1 MNARSEPGSGAPG
14 RQLGVLLA
22 CFADP
27 EGAAKLRRPFAEQL
41 TEGGDAILDTVVLKV
56 SKNHK
61 ATVHDPRRVLM
72 GTLTPALTWGLFGL
86 LTSGWLG
93 LVIDGLLGALCGW
106 AYTYYFV
113 HHATKAQLT
122 HVGKQLP
129 PASSALLAFAQ
140 TSDPRRTLHATA
152 GHTPAVASIAAI
164 TADLTAR
171 VFVGADGP
179 DEVRHGT
186 VQRVAPADETAL
198 ASMIVIRYADLG
210 GARHAV
216 SRLAAGKTKAADVEL
231 VIETDDGGKR
241 HVRDPKLGVAAMV
254 PSDIVG
260 WGAFGVLAGAI
271 GGASG
276 GGIFKGAVITGIA
289 WGVFG
294 AFAGALYGL
303 WAGRSISAR
312 RLKGIGPL
320 LARGTSVLVAWTDGA
335 ASQETIDTLTGQDAR
350 SQRLVLRF
358 NPVGRGAA
366 IEVAGD
372 GKAGAN
378 NSASEVRT

>member
-1 MNARSEPGSGAPG
+1 
-14 RQLGVLLA
+14 
-22 CFADP
+22 
-27 EGAAKLRRPFAEQL
+27 
-41 TEGGDAILDTVVLKV
+41 
-56 SKNHK
+56 
-61 ATVHDPRRVLM
+61 VH
-72 GTLTPALTWGLFGL
+72 
-86 LTSGWLG
+86 
-93 LVIDGLLGALCGW
+93 
-106 AYTYYFV
+106 
-113 HHATKAQLT
+113 
-122 HVGKQLP
+122 
-129 PASSALLAFAQ
+129 
-140 TSDPRRTLHATA
+140 
-152 GHTPAVASIAAI
+152 
-164 TADLTAR
+164 
-171 VFVGADGP
+171 
-179 DEVRHGT
+179 
-186 VQRVAPADETAL
+186 
-198 ASMIVIRYADLG
+198 
-210 GARHAV
+210 
-216 SRLAAGKTKAADVEL
+216 
-231 VIETDDGGKR
+231 
-241 HVRDPKLGVAAMV
+241 DPKLGVAAMV

-320 LARGTSVLVAWTDGA
+320 LARGTSVLVAWTDGP